1 MEGIIFIV
9 VLRVHFLVGD
19 PPTLV
24 FLFFLLH
31 HWFVATTAVTRPMR
45 VEKGQKAPS
54 SSGRTADSDAS
65 DDGEESSSASKFKC
79 WGGIRACVV
88 GIIHNMHGRRV
99 MEAENSITLTNY
111 SIINLFIALG
121 WSSEYDYDLVMN
133 ILTRIVNT

>member
-65 DDGEESSSASKFKC
+65 DASDDGEKSSSASKFLQIVLENSC
-79 WGGIRACVV
+79 TTFTLCVIVLQLRLFLLVLEVV
-88 GIIHNMHGRRV
+88 GR
-99 MEAENSITLTNY
+99 EEKQ
-111 SIINLFIALG
+111 
-121 WSSEYDYDLVMN
+121 
-133 ILTRIVNT
+133 